1 MRFIHSL
8 KRVWYRYREEEG
20 NRKEEIG
27 RRMEGDGGREGRGE
41 LPVAA
46 DEEKMFLKGAFFV

>member
-1 MRFIHSL
+1 MRAPFASI
-8 KRVWYRYREEEG
+8 YRKEEG